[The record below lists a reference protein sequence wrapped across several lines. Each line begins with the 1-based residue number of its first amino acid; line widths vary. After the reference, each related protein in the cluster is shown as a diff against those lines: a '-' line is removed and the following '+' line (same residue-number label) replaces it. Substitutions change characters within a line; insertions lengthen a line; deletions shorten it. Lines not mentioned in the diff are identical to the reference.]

1 MTPTLVIAKREFKNY
16 FTSPIAYVYLTV
28 FLCVGSWLFFRTFF
42 VNGQDTLR
50 NFFGLIPWIFLF
62 FIPAVAMGKWS
73 EETRLGTLETL
84 CTLPLYDHSII
95 LGKFLSGVFFIATSL
110 FLTLPLVFIAT
121 QLGKL
126 DLGPVI
132 GGYIALLFL
141 AASYLAIGMFASAL
155 SKNQIVAFILGVVFC
170 FFFFMVGENLVLS
183 NLPTWLSPFF
193 DYMSVQSHFESIARG
208 VLDSRDVIFY
218 LSLIATFLYLN
229 HLILARRR

>member
-1 MTPTLVIAKREFKNY
+1 MPPAFVIAKREFKNY
-16 FTSPIAYVYLTV
+16 FTSPIAYVYLTA

-50 NFFGLIPWIFLF
+50 NFFGLTPWIFLF

-73 EETRLGTLETL
+73 EETRLGTREILF
-84 CTLPLYDHSII
+84 TLPLHECSII
-95 LGKFLSGVFFIATSL
+95 LGKFISGVFFIAISL
-110 FLTLPLVFIAT
+110 LLTLPLVFIAT

-126 DLGPVI
+126 DVGPVV
-132 GGYIALLFL
+132 GGYIALMFL
-141 AASYLAIGMFASAL
+141 ASSYLAIGMFASAL

-183 NLPTWLSPFF
+183 NLPPWLSPLF
-193 DYMSVQSHFESIARG
+193 DYLSVQNHFESIARG

-218 LSLIATFLYLN
+218 LSLIAAFLYFK
-229 HLILARRR
+229 HLTLARRR